1 MAKKQIFI
9 ALAEPVVEIDI
20 TSLEDVA
27 GNTAKITTI
36 WKRPVSQEEANTDS
50 GKLQTVLGES
60 FFIPD
65 EELAKMSEAELTEQ
79 YEAFSK
85 KQIVVVNELIQKYLI
100 GFKQVSL
107 SFYDDAGDLQR
118 LKIADSRKETAR
130 EGFWETAE
138 ECRTSLLENFLSQ
151 LPWHSQF
158 VATLSGLLLNK
169 NISKEAKLKN

>member
-1 MAKKQIFI
+1 MTKKQIFI

-20 TSLEDVA
+20 TSMEDVA
-27 GNTAKITTI
+27 GNTAKISTI
-36 WKRPVSQEEANTDS
+36 WKRPTSQEEANTDS
-50 GKLQTVLGES
+50 AKLQTVLGET
-60 FFIPD
+60 FYIPD
-65 EELAKMSEAELTEQ
+65 EELAKMSEEELTERF
-79 YEAFSK
+79 ETFSK
-85 KQIVVVNELIQKYLI
+85 NQIAVANDLIKKYLI
-100 GFKQVSL
+100 GFKQVSI

-138 ECRTSLLENFLSQ
+138 ECRESLLENFLSQ

-169 NISKEAKLKN
+169 NLSKEAKLKN